1 VVGLGTLINT
11 ATVLIGGMVGIAMGD
26 RIPDRVRLIVVQV
39 IGMVTIGL
47 GLSDLLKTHNMVFPL
62 LGMVFGAVIGEVL
75 RIEDRLEGIGEVIRK
90 RFAKRQDPG
99 PFISGFVTATL
110 LFCIGPLTI
119 LGAIQDA
126 SGETPQLYI
135 IKGTLDGFMS
145 VIFGAIHGVG
155 VLFSAVSVF
164 VVQGTLTLFGTQLDS
179 LLNDR
184 MRIELFA
191 TGGLAVMAI
200 GLNSAGHQK
209 DSFGFAASRLDCDS
223 GIGSALRGQY
233 GSAEIAKHVWKVC
246 AQDRCAGNCASFF
259 CSCK

>member
-1 VVGLGTLINT
+1 MVGLGTLINT
-11 ATVLIGGMVGIAMGD
+11 ATVLIGGMAGIAMGD
-26 RIPDRVRLIVVQV
+26 KIPDRVRLIVVQV

-126 SGETPQLYI
+126 SGKTPQLYI

-200 GLNSAGHQK
+200 GLNLLEIKKIRLGSLLPGLIVTPVLVHR
-209 DSFGFAASRLDCDS
+209 FADNTGL
-223 GIGSALRGQY
+223 LR
-233 GSAEIAKHVWKVC
+233 
-246 AQDRCAGNCASFF
+246 
-259 CSCK
+259 

>member
-1 VVGLGTLINT
+1 MVGLGTLINT
-11 ATVLIGGMVGIAMGD
+11 ATVLIGGTVGIAMGD

-62 LGMVFGAVIGEVL
+62 LGMVFGAVIGEVI
-75 RIEDRLEGIGEVIRK
+75 RIEDRLEGLGEVIRK
-90 RFAKRQDPG
+90 RFAQRQDPG
-99 PFISGFVTATL
+99 PFISGFVTASL

-126 SGETPQLYI
+126 SGATPQLYI

-164 VVQGTLTLFGTQLDS
+164 IVQGTLTLFGTSLDS

-200 GLNSAGHQK
+200 GLNLLEIKKIRLGSLLPGLIITPILVK
-209 DSFGFAASRLDCDS
+209 LFADGTGL
-223 GIGSALRGQY
+223 LR
-233 GSAEIAKHVWKVC
+233 
-246 AQDRCAGNCASFF
+246 
-259 CSCK
+259 

>member
-1 VVGLGTLINT
+1 MIGLGTLINT
-11 ATVLIGGMVGIAMGD
+11 ATVLVGGSVGIAMGNK
-26 RIPDRVRLIVVQV
+26 IPERVRIIVVQV
-39 IGMVTIGL
+39 IGMLTIGL

-62 LGMVFGAVIGEVL
+62 LGMVFGAVIGEVM
-75 RIEDRLEGIGEVIRK
+75 RIEDRLEGLGEVIRK

-99 PFISGFVTATL
+99 PFISGFVTASL

-126 SGETPQLYI
+126 SGATPQLYI

-164 VVQGTLTLFGTQLDS
+164 IVQGTLTLFGTSLDS

-191 TGGLAVMAI
+191 TGGLAVLAI
-200 GLNSAGHQK
+200 GLNLLEIKKIRLGSLLPGLIITPILVK
-209 DSFGFAASRLDCDS
+209 LFADGS
-223 GIGSALRGQY
+223 GLLR
-233 GSAEIAKHVWKVC
+233 
-246 AQDRCAGNCASFF
+246 
-259 CSCK
+259 

>member
-1 VVGLGTLINT
+1 
-11 ATVLIGGMVGIAMGD
+11 MGD
-26 RIPDRVRLIVVQV
+26 KIPDRVRVIVVQV

-62 LGMVFGAVIGEVL
+62 LGMVFGAIIGEVL
-75 RIEDRLEGIGEVIRK
+75 RIEDRLVGIGEVIRK

-200 GLNSAGHQK
+200 GLNLLDIKKIRLGSLLPGLIVTPVLVQL
-209 DSFGFAASRLDCDS
+209 FADNTGL
-223 GIGSALRGQY
+223 LR
-233 GSAEIAKHVWKVC
+233 
-246 AQDRCAGNCASFF
+246 
-259 CSCK
+259 

>member
-1 VVGLGTLINT
+1 
-11 ATVLIGGMVGIAMGD
+11 MGD

-99 PFISGFVTATL
+99 PFVSGFVTATL

-126 SGETPQLYI
+126 SGVTPQLYI

-200 GLNSAGHQK
+200 GLNLLDIKKIRLGSLLPGLIVTPVLVQL
-209 DSFGFAASRLDCDS
+209 FADNTGL
-223 GIGSALRGQY
+223 LR
-233 GSAEIAKHVWKVC
+233 
-246 AQDRCAGNCASFF
+246 
-259 CSCK
+259 

>member
-1 VVGLGTLINT
+1 MIGLGTLINT
-11 ATVLIGGMVGIAMGD
+11 ATVLVGGSVGIAMGNK
-26 RIPDRVRLIVVQV
+26 IPERVRIIVVQV
-39 IGMVTIGL
+39 IGMLTIGL

-62 LGMVFGAVIGEVL
+62 LGMVFGAVIGEVM
-75 RIEDRLEGIGEVIRK
+75 RIEDRLEGLGEVIRK
-90 RFAKRQDPG
+90 RFAQRQDPG
-99 PFISGFVTATL
+99 PFISGFVTASL

-126 SGETPQLYI
+126 SGATPQLYI

-164 VVQGTLTLFGTQLDS
+164 IVQGTLTLFGTSLDS

-200 GLNSAGHQK
+200 GLNLLEIKKIRLGSLLPGLIITPILVQL
-209 DSFGFAASRLDCDS
+209 FADGTGL
-223 GIGSALRGQY
+223 LR
-233 GSAEIAKHVWKVC
+233 
-246 AQDRCAGNCASFF
+246 
-259 CSCK
+259 

>member
-1 VVGLGTLINT
+1 MIGLGTLINT
-11 ATVLIGGMVGIAMGD
+11 ATVIVGGTVGIAMGD
-26 RIPDRVRLIVVQV
+26 KIPERVRVVVVQV

-62 LGMVFGAVIGEVL
+62 LGMVFGAVIGELL
-75 RIEDRLEGIGEVIRK
+75 RIEDRLQGIGEFIRK
-90 RFAKRQDPG
+90 RFAKRQEPG
-99 PFISGFVTATL
+99 PFVTGFVTATL

-126 SGETPQLYI
+126 SGATPQLYI

-164 VVQGTLTLFGTQLDS
+164 IVQGTLTLFGTRLDA

-191 TGGLAVMAI
+191 AGGLAVMAI
-200 GLNSAGHQK
+200 GLNLLDIKKIRLGSLLPGLIITPILVQL
-209 DSFGFAASRLDCDS
+209 FADHTGL
-223 GIGSALRGQY
+223 LR
-233 GSAEIAKHVWKVC
+233 
-246 AQDRCAGNCASFF
+246 
-259 CSCK
+259 

>member
-1 VVGLGTLINT
+1 MIGLGTLINT
-11 ATVLIGGMVGIAMGD
+11 ATVLVGGSVGIAMGNK
-26 RIPDRVRLIVVQV
+26 IPDRVRIIVVQV
-39 IGMVTIGL
+39 IGMLTLGL

-75 RIEDRLEGIGEVIRK
+75 RIEDRLEGLGEVIRK

-99 PFISGFVTATL
+99 PFISGFVTASL

-126 SGETPQLYI
+126 SGQTPQLYI

-164 VVQGTLTLFGTQLDS
+164 IVQGTLTLFGTSLDS

-200 GLNSAGHQK
+200 GLNLLEIKKIRLGSLLPGLIITPILVK
-209 DSFGFAASRLDCDS
+209 LFADGTGL
-223 GIGSALRGQY
+223 LR
-233 GSAEIAKHVWKVC
+233 
-246 AQDRCAGNCASFF
+246 
-259 CSCK
+259 

>member
-1 VVGLGTLINT
+1 MIGLGTLINT
-11 ATVLIGGMVGIAMGD
+11 ATVLVGGTVGIAMGNK
-26 RIPDRVRLIVVQV
+26 IPDRVRTIVVQV
-39 IGMVTIGL
+39 IGMLTIGL

-62 LGMVFGAVIGEVL
+62 LGMVFGAVIGEIL
-75 RIEDRLEGIGEVIRK
+75 RIEDRLEGIGEIIRK

-99 PFISGFVTATL
+99 PFISGFVTASL

-126 SGETPQLYI
+126 SGATPQLYI

-164 VVQGTLTLFGTQLDS
+164 IVQGTLTLFGTRLDL

-200 GLNSAGHQK
+200 GLNLLEIKKIRLGSLLPGLIITPILVK
-209 DSFGFAASRLDCDS
+209 LFADGTGL
-223 GIGSALRGQY
+223 LR
-233 GSAEIAKHVWKVC
+233 
-246 AQDRCAGNCASFF
+246 
-259 CSCK
+259 

>member
-1 VVGLGTLINT
+1 MIGLGTLINT
-11 ATVLIGGMVGIAMGD
+11 ATVLVGGTVGIAMGNK
-26 RIPDRVRLIVVQV
+26 IPDRVRTIVVQV
-39 IGMVTIGL
+39 IGMLTIGL

-62 LGMVFGAVIGEVL
+62 LGMVFGAVIGEIL
-75 RIEDRLEGIGEVIRK
+75 RIEDRLEGIGEIIRK

-99 PFISGFVTATL
+99 PFISGFVTASL

-126 SGETPQLYI
+126 SGTTPQLYI

-164 VVQGTLTLFGTQLDS
+164 IVQGTLTLFGTRLDS

-200 GLNSAGHQK
+200 GLNLLEIKKIRLGSLLPGLIITPILVK
-209 DSFGFAASRLDCDS
+209 LFADGTGL
-223 GIGSALRGQY
+223 LR
-233 GSAEIAKHVWKVC
+233 
-246 AQDRCAGNCASFF
+246 
-259 CSCK
+259 